1 MKRVLLTGLISIL
14 CIGILCALVVAF
26 VINPAAYSACE
37 VRIRAAM
44 FEELNAAALEGMG
57 GVSYDDLFTI
67 EKDPAGKILMI
78 GANAPR
84 INEIARTV
92 AESAQQR
99 TQARAEQG
107 VEISLGT
114 FSGIAFLG
122 GAGGNIHFDVQPAGY
137 VDVSFRSEF
146 RSVGINQTLHRVV
159 ADFSSAFTLV
169 MPLQERSVEVVTE
182 MLVCET
188 VIVGEVPDIY
198 FENNGGSLNFVPSD
212 S

>member
-1 MKRVLLTGLISIL
+1 MKRLLLTGFISLL
-14 CIGILCALVVAF
+14 CIGVLCALVLCF

-44 FEELNAAALEGMG
+44 YEELNAAALEGMG

-67 EKDPAGKILMI
+67 EKDSGGKILMI
-78 GANAPR
+78 GANTPKITA
-84 INEIARTV
+84 ITRTV
-92 AESAQQR
+92 AESARAR

-114 FSGIAFLG
+114 FSGIAFLA
-122 GAGGNIHFDVQPAGY
+122 GAGGNVTFDVQPAGY

-146 RSVGINQTLHRVV
+146 RSVGINQTLHRVI
-159 ADFSSAFTLV
+159 ADFSSAFTLIL
-169 MPLQERSVEVVTE
+169 PLQESRVEVASE
-182 MLVCET
+182 LLVCEN

-198 FENNGGSLNFVPSD
+198 FENNGGSLNFVPSNG
-212 S
+212 